1 MAQPAAE
8 VPARSLDF
16 NEDGC
21 SVRCRLYAS
30 NARSLRGLVIYC
42 HGFAGHK
49 ETKAAQRMARALMA
63 KKKDWGL
70 LCFDWPCHG
79 QDGRKKLSLS
89 DCLQYLD
96 IVVRQARALWQP
108 EELLACATSFG
119 AYCLLNYLV
128 RYGCPFGRIALRCP
142 AIDMYTLLTGT
153 ILPPLELEKL
163 EKGKPAEAG
172 FDRLIRITPEFLAE
186 LRENDLRRMDFL
198 PWAEQILILHGTK
211 DEIVPIGSV
220 ESFADEQLMEFE
232 PVENADHRFQDPKIM
247 DLAIARILKFYF
259 E

>member
-8 VPARSLDF
+8 VPAKYLDF
-16 NEDGC
+16 NQDGC
-21 SVRCRLYAS
+21 SVRCKLYAA
-30 NARSLRGLVIYC
+30 NPRSLRGLVVYC

-70 LCFDWPCHG
+70 LVFDWPCHG
-79 QDGRKKLSLS
+79 QDGRKKLSLA

-96 IVVRQARALWQP
+96 IVVRQAGALWAP
-108 EELLACATSFG
+108 ERLLACGTSFG
-119 AYCLLNYLV
+119 GYCLLNYLV
-128 RYGCPFGRIALRCP
+128 ARGCPFERIALRCP
-142 AIDMYTLLTGT
+142 AIDMYRLLTDT
-153 ILPPLELEKL
+153 ILTPPELEKL

-172 FDRLIRITPEFLAE
+172 FDRLIRITPEFLEE
-186 LRENDLRRMDFL
+186 LKAADLHQMDFL
-198 PWAEQILILHGTK
+198 PWAEQILILHGSK
-211 DEIVPIGSV
+211 DEIVPIESV
-220 ESFADEQLMEFE
+220 RRFADEQLIEFE